1 MPDPRKRF
9 RERGSSFTSC
19 LLTVIVVFGGL
30 GFYYFNYFQW
40 RHFAAPLDGLT
51 YVEGGKLSDLNMFR
65 QSAYKKIIDPT
76 LFQLDQLKEMRKAS
90 KYGKERYTDLEQ
102 NSKEVR
108 NALLAIMTE
117 ARLRRI
123 PKRFKKKYTE
133 IMYGIVDTFDAVNM
147 FEASFEAET
156 AGAREKEYKEAFK
169 RAKKAERRL
178 KNSRDYFTS
187 KDWAL

>member
-19 LLTVIVVFGGL
+19 LLTVILVFGGL

-40 RHFAAPLDGLT
+40 RHFAAPLEGLT

-76 LFQLDQLKEMRKAS
+76 LFQLQQIKEMRKAS
-90 KYGKERYTDLEQ
+90 KFGKEKYTDLEQ
-102 NSKEVR
+102 NCKEVR

-133 IMYGIVDTFDAVNM
+133 IMNGIVDTFDAVNM
-147 FEASFEAET
+147 FEASFEEET
-156 AGAREKEYKEAFK
+156 AVAREKAYKEAYK
-169 RAKKAERRL
+169 RAKRAERRL
-178 KNSRDYFTS
+178 KNAREYFTS